1 MSKQSRAAADE
12 FRDYC
17 SELLSTLAPRG
28 GVEGI
33 VARRMFGGTG
43 FSIDRKTFAIIAFD
57 QLWLKGDDEARGA
70 FEAAGCNIFTY
81 DADGKTRTMGYFTVP
96 PEAMESAAQM
106 KPWAELAWGAALRAA
121 AAKVKPTKAARATK
135 AAKAAKATKATKAA
149 KAGVATKPAI
159 TKATKTEKKKTSA

>member
-43 FSIDRKTFAIIAFD
+43 FSIDGKTFAIIAFD

-70 FEAAGCNIFTY
+70 FEAAGCDIFTY

-135 AAKAAKATKATKAA
+135 ATKATKAA
-149 KAGVATKPAI
+149 KAGIATKPAT